1 MSNENKTPQVEETAQ
16 APEQDLSEL
25 LQIRRDKLRQLQE
38 AGKDPYLITS
48 FDVKN
53 TAKEIV
59 ENFDNGYEGKQVSVA
74 GRIMSRRGMGKVAFL
89 DLQDT
94 SGKIQLFVKIDLLGE
109 EAYKLFTSSL
119 DIGDIVGATGEVFRT
134 KMGEISVRCDSVT
147 ILSKGLLP
155 LPEKYHGLT
164 NTDQRYRQRYVDLI
178 VNPEVKDV
186 FVKRSRI
193 ISGIRQYLDEHAFLE
208 VETPVLHGQAGGAS
222 ARPFITHHNTLDM
235 DMYLR
240 IALELHLKRLIV
252 GGMDR
257 VYEIGRVFR
266 NEGMDT
272 RHNPEFTELEL
283 YQAYTNLEGMMDL
296 TENMVRTVAHQVL
309 GTGKISRD
317 GVEID
322 LDQPFARITMTDAVK
337 QYAGVDFDQ
346 VETLEQARALAKEHH
361 IEYEE
366 RHGKGDILNLFFEEY
381 AEDKLVQPTFLT
393 GHPIEISPLTKKD
406 PNRPGYT
413 QRFELFLYGCE
424 HANAYSELNDP
435 MDQRE
440 RFLAQAALKA
450 AGDEEANDVDE
461 DFLTALEYGMPPT
474 GGMGMGIDRLVM
486 TLTGAPSIRDV
497 LLFPTMKPLD

>member
-1 MSNENKTPQVEETAQ
+1 MSNEPNTPQ
-16 APEQDLSEL
+16 APEQEQNLSEL
-25 LQIRRDKLRQLQE
+25 LQIRRDKLRQLQQ
-38 AGKDPYLITS
+38 AGKDPYVITA

-53 TAKEIV
+53 TAREIV
-59 ENFDNGYEGKQVSVA
+59 ENFDNGFEGKQVSVA
-74 GRIMSRRGMGKVAFL
+74 GRVMSRRGMGKVVFL

-109 EAYKLFTSSL
+109 ENYKLFTSSL

-134 KMGEISVRCDSVT
+134 KMGEISIRTDSVT

-186 FVKRSRI
+186 FVKRSKI
-193 ISGIRQYLDEHAFLE
+193 ISGIRQFLDGREFLE
-208 VETPVLHGQAGGAS
+208 VETPVLHGQAGGAA

-272 RHNPEFTELEL
+272 RHNPEFTMLEL
-283 YQAYTNLEGMMDL
+283 YQAYTNLEGMMEL

-309 GTGKISRD
+309 GTGKVERD

-322 LDQPFARITMTDAVK
+322 LDKPFARITMTEAVK

-381 AEDKLVQPTFLT
+381 AEAKLVQPTFLT

-406 PNRPGYT
+406 PDRPGYT

-474 GGMGMGIDRLVM
+474 GGMGMGVDRLVM

-497 LLFPTMKPLD
+497 LLFPTMKPIEG